1 MNKDYE
7 PIFIRDDDDKV
18 IELNP
23 DGILNKMSV
32 VLDNNFYH
40 IVDVKKTGIK
50 VTPISSDE
58 ETFFTIYDLIF
69 EFDNVAFK
77 ELDSNLMEV
86 VSFSETY
93 NELTMSLYQ
102 TDGRGTQEFMSAIS
116 FDLLRY
122 DIPKH

>member
-1 MNKDYE
+1 MDKNYE
-7 PIFIRDDDDKV
+7 PVFVRNDDKKI

-50 VTPISSDE
+50 VTPVSSDE

-93 NELTMSLYQ
+93 NELTMSLYS

>member
-1 MNKDYE
+1 MSNNHE
-7 PIFIRDDDDKV
+7 PIFKRNDKDN
-18 IELNP
+18 ILELNP

-32 VLDNNFYH
+32 VLDSDFYH

-50 VTPISSDE
+50 IKPISSKKKF
-58 ETFFTIYDLIF
+58 FFTIYDLIF
-69 EFDNVAFK
+69 EFDNVVFK

-86 VSFSETY
+86 VTFSETY
-93 NELTMSLYQ
+93 NELTVSLYS
-102 TDGRGTQEFMSAIS
+102 TDGRGTQEFLSAIS